1 MTARIGL
8 LHTRL
13 RTEERLL
20 LDAAEALGCHI
31 EPIDVRPL
39 VFDPTGMPELRRF
52 DVILDRCVSLTAS
65 RAVVGMLESMGLRCI
80 NTARAIAACSDKLET
95 TLRLLRDSVPTPDV
109 RIAFDQHSA
118 IDAVEDIGYPAVLKP
133 TVGSWGRLV
142 ARANDR
148 DAAEAIIEHRSV
160 LGSAQHGLHYIQQH
174 IDKPHRD
181 LRVFVVGDRAIAA
194 IERRAE
200 HWITNTARGGRT
212 AGLSVSDEL
221 ASVSLA
227 AARAVEADV
236 CAIDL
241 LECPHRGLLVNEVNH
256 SMEFRNSVDVTGVD
270 IPRLVVEHARTC
282 VAEVAS

>member
-31 EPIDVRPL
+31 EPIDVRSL
-39 VFDPTGMPELRRF
+39 VFDPTGMPELQRF

-65 RAVVGMLESMGLRCI
+65 RAAVGMLESMGVRCI
-80 NTARAIAACSDKLET
+80 NSANAIAACSDKLET
-95 TLRLLRDSVPTPDV
+95 TLRLLRSAIPTPDV
-109 RIAFDQHSA
+109 RIAFDQRSA
-118 IDAVEDIGYPAVLKP
+118 IEAAEDIGYPAVLKP

-160 LGSAQHGLHYIQQH
+160 LGSAQHGLHYVQEH
-174 IDKPHRD
+174 VDKPQRD
-181 LRVFVVGDRAIAA
+181 LRVFIVGDHAIAA

-212 AGLSVSDEL
+212 AGLPVSDAL

-241 LECPHRGLLVNEVNH
+241 LECPRRGVLVNEVNH

-270 IPRLVVEHARTC
+270 IPRLVIEHARAC
-282 VAEVAS
+282 VMGVTS